1 MKKEE
6 LIAKLNAKKEVL
18 NRDNKKYDDR
28 IRLPRTVLFSH
39 LRNQVRN
46 HRKIWAID
54 CAISLINGKHIRDI
68 DCSQLVITTIPETLS
83 LHDELLEKSYS
94 IYLNERREVIRSV
107 MEHALPICKKQVME
121 YI

>member
-1 MKKEE
+1 MTKEE
-6 LIAKLNAKKEVL
+6 VIAKLNAKKEVL

-39 LRNQVRN
+39 LSNQVRN
-46 HRKIWAID
+46 YRKMSAID
-54 CAISLINGKHIRDI
+54 CALSLINGTHIRDI
-68 DCSQLVITTIPETLS
+68 DCYQLVIMTIPETNT
-83 LHDELLEKSYS
+83 LHDELLKRSDS